1 VLRARRGERE
11 VPRSVHRV
19 LAETTNPDV
28 DPDSRAWHRAR
39 AALGPDEEVAADLER
54 SAGRA
59 QSRGGLAAAAAFR
72 EQAARL
78 TPSPARRGQRA
89 LATAQAKLQAGAPD
103 VALRMLAMAQAGPLD
118 ELQRAQVDLVRAQI
132 AFAVNRGP
140 RRSAAGAPGGQTA

>member
-1 VLRARRGERE
+1 
-11 VPRSVHRV
+11 VHRV
-19 LAETTNPDV
+19 LAETTDPDV

-118 ELQRAQVDLVRAQI
+118 ELQRAQVGPGPGPDRVRGEP
-132 AFAVNRGP
+132 RP